1 MNPNK
6 KTRNDWNSDYLLADK
21 RKNKGNELMMGK
33 WVMDEWSKWDK
44 VEKMDQK
51 LLKAILELKY
61 VNFIFL
67 NFMRLIFVIR

>member
-51 LLKAILELKY
+51 LLKSILRIK
-61 VNFIFL
+61 IC
-67 NFMRLIFVIR
+67 

>member
-1 MNPNK
+1 MNPNL
-6 KTRNDWNSDYLLADK
+6 KTGNEWNCDYLLADK
-21 RKNKGNELMMGK
+21 RKNKGNELMMEK
-33 WVMDEWSKWDK
+33 WVMDEWSKCDK

-67 NFMRLIFVIR
+67 HFMRLIFVIR

>member
-1 MNPNK
+1 
-6 KTRNDWNSDYLLADK
+6 
-21 RKNKGNELMMGK
+21 MMEK
-33 WVMDEWSKWDK
+33 WVMDEWSKCDK